1 MLSEVMEHYGLFRDF
16 MGQAAFFET
25 DHTRQLLKELK
36 LAIKL
41 GKLVVLSGIGGC
53 GKTTMLQRAQA
64 SLEQDKEILV
74 SKALSVEKSHIHL
87 GGLIVALFADLATDK
102 DFKIPAQPER
112 RERALRDLVKKRQK
126 PIALFVDDAHDLHA
140 NTLLGL
146 KRLIEVVRDGGGTLS
161 VVLAGHPRLKHDL
174 ERPAMEEIGSRATL
188 FELEGIRHDKP
199 RYIAWLI
206 QQCTAPKTAIDSI
219 FTAEALARV
228 AERLTT
234 PLQIERHLSRALEE
248 GYKVGQKPIGAE
260 LIDAVIAR
268 DLDDLEPRLTRQGYH
283 MKALAELLSAK
294 PAEIR
299 LFLRGQLATGR
310 TQELHNGLLAAGIA
324 L

>member
-1 MLSEVMEHYGLFRDF
+1 MVSEVMEHSGLVRDF
-16 MGQAAFFET
+16 RGQAAFFATE
-25 DHTRQLLKELK
+25 HARHMLRERK

-53 GKTTMLQRAQA
+53 GKTTMLRRVQE
-64 SLEQDKEILV
+64 SMEQDILV
-74 SKALSVEKSHIHL
+74 SKALSVEKSQIHL

-102 DFKIPAQPER
+102 DVKIPTQPER
-112 RERALRDLVKKRQK
+112 RERALRDLVRRRQK
-126 PIALFVDDAHDLHA
+126 PIALLIDDAHDLHPK
-140 NTLLGL
+140 TLLGL

-161 VVLAGHPRLKHDL
+161 VVLAGHPRLKNSL
-174 ERPAMEEIGSRATL
+174 ERPAMEEIGSRATS
-188 FELEGIRHDKP
+188 FELDGIRQEKP

-206 QQCTAPKTAIDSI
+206 QQCAAPKTAIHTI
-219 FTAEALARV
+219 LTEEALARL

-234 PLQIERHLSRALEE
+234 PLQIERHLNRALEE
-248 GYKVGQKPIGAE
+248 GYKVGQKPVSAE
-260 LIDAVIAR
+260 LIDTVIAK
-268 DLDDLEPRLTRQGYH
+268 DIDDLEPRLTRQGYH

-299 LFLRGQLATGR
+299 LFLRGQLTTGR
-310 TQELHNGLLAAGIA
+310 TQELHSGLLAAGIP

>member
-1 MLSEVMEHYGLFRDF
+1 MLSEVMEHYGLVRDF

-25 DHTRQLLKELK
+25 EHARHMLRELK

-53 GKTTMLQRAQA
+53 GKTTMLRRVQE
-64 SLEQDKEILV
+64 SIEQEKEILV
-74 SKALSVEKSHIHL
+74 SKALSVEKSQIHL

-102 DFKIPAQPER
+102 DVKIPTQPER

-126 PIALFVDDAHDLHA
+126 PIALLIDDAHDLHPK
-140 NTLLGL
+140 TLLGL
-146 KRLIEVVRDGGGTLS
+146 KRLIEVVRDSGGTLS
-161 VVLAGHPRLKHDL
+161 VVLAGHPRLKNGL
-174 ERPAMEEIGSRATL
+174 ERPAMEEIGSRATI
-188 FELEGIRHDKP
+188 FELDGIRQEKL
-199 RYIAWLI
+199 RYIEWLI
-206 QQCTAPKTAIDSI
+206 TQCAASKTEIHSI
-219 FTAEALARV
+219 VTEEALARL

-248 GYKVGQKPIGAE
+248 GYKVDQKPVSAE
-260 LIDAVIAR
+260 LIDTVIAR
-268 DLDDLEPRLTRQGYH
+268 DIDDLEPRLTRQGYH
-283 MKALAELLSAK
+283 MQALAELLSAK

-310 TQELHNGLLAAGIA
+310 TQELHSGLLAAGIP